1 MGSCVVLDM
10 AVGLFDFIRSG
21 RSIGCI
27 GGAYQIMSLNFELE
41 NVDRRVTCNILMDQ
55 RYCFV

>member
-1 MGSCVVLDM
+1 MGSCVVLGM
-10 AVGLFDFIRSG
+10 AVFDFITSG

-41 NVDRRVTCNILMDQ
+41 NVDRRVNM
-55 RYCFV
+55 